1 MLQEY
6 LQKINETEEKTYGPV
21 ANKLFKRLVD
31 QFNQS
36 AFEGINTS
44 SKMKTLNLLKKLP
57 GREPY
62 LKEVTN
68 SKHRSALTKLRLS
81 AHRLEIETGRYTR
94 PKTTVENRTCAY
106 CKHLGHT
113 EVEDEIHF
121 LVRCP
126 MYEEIRENLLPRQIL
141 QNNSNDEQKFVDIM
155 IDGEIKSTAKFIF
168 QAFSEREIRLDVLST
183 LEEVVSSAEK
193 FLLSEKNKPN
203 PGKQIYQ
210 VKNLT
215 SDGMKL
221 TLSKLRPN

>member
-1 MLQEY
+1 
-6 LQKINETEEKTYGPV
+6 
-21 ANKLFKRLVD
+21 
-31 QFNQS
+31 
-36 AFEGINTS
+36 
-44 SKMKTLNLLKKLP
+44 
-57 GREPY
+57 
-62 LKEVTN
+62 
-68 SKHRSALTKLRLS
+68 
-81 AHRLEIETGRYTR
+81 
-94 PKTTVENRTCAY
+94 
-106 CKHLGHT
+106 
-113 EVEDEIHF
+113 
-121 LVRCP
+121 
-126 MYEEIRENLLPRQIL
+126 MYKEIRENLLPRQIL